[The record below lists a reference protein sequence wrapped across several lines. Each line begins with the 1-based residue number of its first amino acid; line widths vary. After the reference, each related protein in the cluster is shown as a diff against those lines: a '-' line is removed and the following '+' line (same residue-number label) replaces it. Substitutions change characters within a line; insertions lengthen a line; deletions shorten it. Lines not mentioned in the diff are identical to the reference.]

1 MARAYPVWKNPS
13 TYSGTRTMGLHCRLA
28 PTAVQRSGSA
38 HRRYLLP
45 AILAVGLLAGLSH
58 GIAAPDTPP
67 PGQDSW
73 RGWKGVLY
81 RVVDDKVA
89 DGTAQPAVS
98 FVFGTIHFGSPE
110 ELALDV
116 DVVREALR
124 NMHLLINETDSQASW
139 TAALEQH
146 RTLEGTR
153 GLPGLIGPAAFKEL
167 QRLLPQVPAPWLHRL
182 KPWAALALLEARGET
197 AGEQTLDTRIERWA
211 TQAGMPVEHLETLAE
226 QLSALDCVPAAEH
239 AQVLQQ
245 RLRTPW
251 LFAEQSARVLEYYRT
266 RDIAAWLDEI
276 DAMVGLDT
284 SGRAVEERARRCLIE
299 DRNARWLPHLEP
311 LLRAGGAFVSVGA
324 IHLTGADGLLEQL
337 RRRGFLIVA
346 EPL

>member
-1 MARAYPVWKNPS
+1 
-13 TYSGTRTMGLHCRLA
+13 
-28 PTAVQRSGSA
+28 
-38 HRRYLLP
+38 
-45 AILAVGLLAGLSH
+45 
-58 GIAAPDTPP
+58 
-67 PGQDSW
+67 
-73 RGWKGVLY
+73 VLY
-81 RVVDDKVA
+81 RVVAPVGDSA
-89 DGTAQPAVS
+89 ALPAVS

-124 NMHLLINETDSQASW
+124 NMRLLVNETDSQVPW
-139 TAALEQH
+139 NAALEQH
-146 RTLEGTR
+146 RTLDGTN

-167 QRLLPQVPAPWLHRL
+167 ERLLPQVPSQRLRRL

-197 AGEQTLDTRIERWA
+197 AGDQTLDTRIERWA

-226 QLSALDCVPAAEH
+226 QLSALDCVPATEH
-239 AQVLQQ
+239 ALVLQQ

-266 RDIAAWLDEI
+266 RDLAAWLDEI
-276 DAMVGLDT
+276 DAMVGLDA
-284 SGRAVEERARRCLIE
+284 SGRAIEERARRCLIE
-299 DRNARWLPHLEP
+299 DRNTRWMPRLET
-311 LLRAGGAFVSVGA
+311 LLRAGGALVSVGA